1 MKISEMILTAVLVI
15 GAIVIGFMK
24 NTNSSP
30 MLQITPTNTVLNVEA
45 SSTNEEQNLMM
56 MEFNLENEV
65 EVIEIDSLI
74 TDFIPQ
80 DTVMVIDEVTL

>member
-1 MKISEMILTAVLVI
+1 MKISEMIISAILVI
-15 GAIVIGFMK
+15 GAFVIGFMK

-30 MLQITPTNTVLNVEA
+30 MLENTPTNTVLNVEA

-56 MEFNLENEV
+56 MEFDLENEV

-74 TDFIPQ
+74 TDSIPQ
-80 DTVMVIDEVTL
+80 DTVMVIEE

>member
-1 MKISEMILTAVLVI
+1 MKISEMIITAVLVI
-15 GAIVIGFMK
+15 GAFVIGFMK

-30 MLQITPTNTVLNVEA
+30 MLENTPTNTVLNVEA

-56 MEFNLENEV
+56 MEFDLENEV

-74 TDFIPQ
+74 TDYIPQ
-80 DTVMVIDEVTL
+80 DTVMVIEE

>member
-1 MKISEMILTAVLVI
+1 MKISEMIIWAILVI
-15 GAIVIGFMK
+15 GAILIGFMK

-30 MLQITPTNTVLNVEA
+30 MLQITPTNNVLNVEA

-80 DTVMVIDEVTL
+80 DTVMVIEEVTL

>member
-1 MKISEMILTAVLVI
+1 MKISEMIITAVLVI
-15 GAIVIGFMK
+15 GAFVIGFMK

-30 MLQITPTNTVLNVEA
+30 MLENTPTNTILNVES

-56 MEFNLENEV
+56 MEFDLENEV

-74 TDFIPQ
+74 TDSIPQ
-80 DTVMVIDEVTL
+80 DTVMVIEE

>member
-1 MKISEMILTAVLVI
+1 MKISEVIITAVLVI
-15 GAIVIGFMK
+15 GAFVIGFMK

-30 MLQITPTNTVLNVEA
+30 MLENTPTNTVLNVES

-56 MEFNLENEV
+56 MEFDLENEV

-74 TDFIPQ
+74 TDSIPQ
-80 DTVMVIDEVTL
+80 DTLIVIEE

>member
-1 MKISEMILTAVLVI
+1 MIIQAILVI
-15 GAIVIGFMK
+15 GAILIGFMK

-30 MLQITPTNTVLNVEA
+30 MLQITPTNNVLNVEA

-80 DTVMVIDEVTL
+80 DTVMVIEEVTL

>member
-1 MKISEMILTAVLVI
+1 MKISEMIITAFLVI
-15 GAIVIGFMK
+15 GAFVIGFMK

-30 MLQITPTNTVLNVEA
+30 MLENTPTNTILNVES

-56 MEFNLENEV
+56 MEFDLENEV

-74 TDFIPQ
+74 TDSIPQ
-80 DTVMVIDEVTL
+80 DTVMVIEE

>member
-1 MKISEMILTAVLVI
+1 MKISEMIITAVLVI
-15 GAIVIGFMK
+15 GAFVIGFMK

-30 MLQITPTNTVLNVEA
+30 MLENTPTNTVLNVEA

-56 MEFNLENEV
+56 MEFDLENEV

-74 TDFIPQ
+74 TDSIPQ
-80 DTVMVIDEVTL
+80 DTVIVIEE

>member
-1 MKISEMILTAVLVI
+1 MKISEVIITAVLVI
-15 GAIVIGFMK
+15 GAFVVGFMK

-30 MLQITPTNTVLNVEA
+30 MLENTPTNTVLNVEA

-56 MEFNLENEV
+56 MEFDLKNEV

-74 TDFIPQ
+74 TDSIPQ
-80 DTVMVIDEVTL
+80 DTVMVIEE

>member
-1 MKISEMILTAVLVI
+1 MKISEMIITAVLVI
-15 GAIVIGFMK
+15 GAFVIGFMK

-30 MLQITPTNTVLNVEA
+30 MLENTPTNTILNVES

-56 MEFNLENEV
+56 MEFDLENEV

-74 TDFIPQ
+74 TDSMPQ
-80 DTVMVIDEVTL
+80 DTVMVIEE

>member
-1 MKISEMILTAVLVI
+1 MKISEIIITAVLVI
-15 GAIVIGFMK
+15 GAFVIGFMK

-30 MLQITPTNTVLNVEA
+30 MLENTPTNTILNVEA

-56 MEFNLENEV
+56 MKFDLENGV

-74 TDFIPQ
+74 TDSIPQ
-80 DTVMVIDEVTL
+80 DTVMVIEE

>member
-1 MKISEMILTAVLVI
+1 MKISEMIITAVLVI
-15 GAIVIGFMK
+15 GAFVIGFIK

-30 MLQITPTNTVLNVEA
+30 MLENTPTNTALNVEA

-56 MEFNLENEV
+56 MEFDLENEV

-74 TDFIPQ
+74 TDSIPQ
-80 DTVMVIDEVTL
+80 DTLIVIEE

>member
-1 MKISEMILTAVLVI
+1 MKISEMIITAVLVI
-15 GAIVIGFMK
+15 GAFVIGFMK

-30 MLQITPTNTVLNVEA
+30 MLENTPTNTVLNVES

-56 MEFNLENEV
+56 MEFDLENDV

-74 TDFIPQ
+74 TSIPQ
-80 DTVMVIDEVTL
+80 DTVMVIEE

>member
-1 MKISEMILTAVLVI
+1 MKISEMIISAILVI
-15 GAIVIGFMK
+15 GAFVIGFMK

-30 MLQITPTNTVLNVEA
+30 MLENTPTNTVLNVEA

-56 MEFNLENEV
+56 MEFDLENEV

-74 TDFIPQ
+74 TDSIPQ
-80 DTVMVIDEVTL
+80 DNVMVIEE

>member
-1 MKISEMILTAVLVI
+1 MKISEVIITAVLVI
-15 GAIVIGFMK
+15 GAFVIGFMK

-30 MLQITPTNTVLNVEA
+30 MLENTPTNTVLNVES

-56 MEFNLENEV
+56 MEFDLENEV

-74 TDFIPQ
+74 TDSIPQ
-80 DTVMVIDEVTL
+80 DTVMVIEEYS

>member
-1 MKISEMILTAVLVI
+1 MKISEMIITAVLVI
-15 GAIVIGFMK
+15 GAFVIGFMK

-30 MLQITPTNTVLNVEA
+30 MLENTPTNTVLNVES

-56 MEFNLENEV
+56 MKFDLENEV

-74 TDFIPQ
+74 TDSIPQ
-80 DTVMVIDEVTL
+80 DTVMVIEE